1 MLAVAFALGFKAS
14 FVDKLQD
21 EIPDGDTKTYRELG
35 PVNLLLAP
43 EIGQLRDAI
52 KDALQVASK
61 RLYKKVLALDG
72 SEGAE
77 ESAEE

>member
-1 MLAVAFALGFKAS
+1 MLVVAFALGFKAS

-21 EIPDGDTKTYRELG
+21 KIPDEDTKTYRELG

-43 EIGQLRDAI
+43 EIGQLRDTI

-72 SEGAE
+72 NEGAE
-77 ESAEE
+77 EPAEE